1 MLRQRRSRLR
11 VAASAILLAGVAAL
25 AAPAFPALPG
35 GRALAHA
42 QLVTSSPAAGAVLA
56 ESPAEIR
63 LVFSEPLAPDLTS
76 LDLADQTGTV
86 LLDRAGEIDPA
97 DPFALVVVD
106 PELPEGVFTIRWRS
120 LSTADG
126 HTAEGFLTFGVGDV
140 ADLMPAGAGGAMTHA
155 DRDLVAIVGRWL
167 VYVGLI
173 GAVGVPLF
181 VRLALR
187 RREMPARLVRALAA
201 GLVLTAVATL
211 ALALKAGLESGDVGT
226 YLFGGR
232 SGQLQ
237 VARVA
242 VTLTGAVAAL
252 LVARAAGVVLVVT
265 SLVGIGLLVA
275 GGHAAARTDPAAIVT
290 GIVHVAAVAVW
301 VGGIAAM
308 LVLVLRPSLLVEND
322 PAPTLRDVVPRFS
335 AMAIVAIGLAGLSG
349 LYSAWIETGSVLPL
363 GTEYGRTLL
372 LKGAAVVAAVGIGA
386 INYLDG
392 GRRPEWMAGV
402 DARLGVEGGLVAAA
416 LLFTAALAV
425 TPPVEEARGVAIEP
439 VPDAFGEVLPNMTLA
454 IAPGRPGVNR
464 ITVTTN
470 DALTGSGGLD
480 LALDRLDTGESTR
493 IPLTLAGT
501 EGMGDMEEM
510 DHTGMVERNDDGTV
524 DWYADAI
531 VLPADSSWDAS
542 VLVIARGTGDEL
554 TRQRFSFALDEE
566 GIAAGQ
572 VVSVVTVG
580 SVIALILVILGAL
593 GLGLGLG
600 GVALPRCDAATS
612 RGALVVGGAVGVA
625 LGLAMGIGRLLA

>member
-1 MLRQRRSRLR
+1 MPRQRRSRLR
-11 VAASAILLAGVAAL
+11 AAAAATLLAGVAAI
-25 AAPAFPALPG
+25 AAPAIPALPG

-56 ESPAEIR
+56 ESPPEIR

-76 LDLADQTGTV
+76 LDLVDQEGTV

-97 DPFALVVVD
+97 DAFALVVHD
-106 PELPEGVFTIRWRS
+106 PDLPTGVFTIRWQS

-155 DRDLVAIVGRWL
+155 DRDVVVIIGRWL

-181 VRLALR
+181 VRFALR
-187 RREMPARLVRALAA
+187 RRDPTARLVRFLAA
-201 GLVLTAVATL
+201 GLVLTAGATL
-211 ALALKAGLESGDVGT
+211 ALALKAGIESGDVGA

-242 VTLTGAVAAL
+242 VTLLGAAAAV
-252 LVARAAGVVLVVT
+252 LVPRVAGVVLVLT
-265 SLVGIGLLVA
+265 GLVGIGLLVA
-275 GGHAAARTDPAAIVT
+275 GGHAAALSDPAAVLT

-301 VGGIAAM
+301 VGGIGAM
-308 LVLVLRPSLLVEND
+308 LALVLRPTLLVD
-322 PAPTLRDVVPRFS
+322 AGSAPKLRDVVPRFS
-335 AMAIVAIGLAGLSG
+335 AMAVVAVGLAGLSG
-349 LYSAWIETGSVLPL
+349 VYSAWIETGSILPL

-372 LKGAAVVAAVGIGA
+372 LKSAAVVAAVTIGA
-386 INYLDG
+386 LNYLDG

-402 DARLGVEGGLVAAA
+402 DARLGVEGGLVAVA

-425 TPPVEEARGVAIEP
+425 TPPVDEARGVAIEP
-439 VPDAFGEVLPNMTLA
+439 VPDAFGEVLPNMTMA

-493 IPLTLAGT
+493 IPLTLAGL
-501 EGMGDMEEM
+501 EGMGDMEDM
-510 DHTGMVERNDDGTV
+510 DHAGMVERNDDGTV
-524 DWYADAI
+524 DWYADAV
-531 VLPADSSWDAS
+531 VLPPGSSWDAS
-542 VLVIARGTGDEL
+542 VLVVARGTGDEL
-554 TRQRFSFALDEE
+554 TRQRFSFTLDAD
-566 GIAAGQ
+566 GIDSGQ
-572 VVSVVTVG
+572 VV
-580 SVIALILVILGAL
+580 
-593 GLGLGLG
+593 
-600 GVALPRCDAATS
+600 TS
-612 RGALVVGGAVGVA
+612 
-625 LGLAMGIGRLLA
+625 